1 MARLT
6 APARS
11 CYGEVM
17 DTPASPTPPSRRTKL
32 VTLPEAIATFVPP
45 TVQSLVVGGMHLH
58 NMPMALVRELIRQ
71 RDGRWIHR
79 LLAGPAQGL
88 AADLLIGAGLVREA
102 LVSYIGFEHL
112 GLAPAFRRAA
122 ESGALA
128 VRDVEA
134 FGLMEAVRAGAGGLP
149 FATLPAALG
158 RTDLP
163 GRNPAF
169 YRPITDPFTGAP
181 AYAIPAIRPQVA
193 LIHCQEA
200 DAYGNGI
207 FKGTA
212 FADRLFAQAADT
224 VILQVERIVEHT
236 QILHAPQS
244 VGIPGFRV
252 AAVVQVN
259 FGAHPTSSHRYY
271 NYDEIHLKHYLKQA
285 ATAEGFAAYLGRY
298 VDAPGG
304 VPDKYMDAVQDQD
317 WDE

>member
-1 MARLT
+1 
-6 APARS
+6 
-11 CYGEVM
+11 M
-17 DTPASPTPPSRRTKL
+17 DPILTPPLRRSKL
-32 VTLPEAIATFVPP
+32 VPLQQAIRDFVPAH
-45 TVQSLVVGGMHLH
+45 VASLVVGGMHLH
-58 NMPMALVRELIRQ
+58 NMPMALVRELVRQ
-71 RDGRWIHR
+71 RDGRQIDR

-112 GLAPAFRRAA
+112 GLAPAFRRAV
-122 ESGALA
+122 ESGALG
-128 VRDVEA
+128 VQDVEA
-134 FGLMEAVRAGAGGLP
+134 FGLMEAVRAGAGHLP

-163 GRNPAF
+163 RQNPAF
-169 YRPITDPFTGAP
+169 YRPIKDPFSGAEV
-181 AYAIPAIRPQVA
+181 YAIPALCPQVA

-207 FKGTA
+207 FKGSV
-212 FADRLFAQAADT
+212 FSDRLFALAADT

-236 QILHAPQS
+236 QILRAPQG

-271 NYDEIHLKHYLKQA
+271 NYDEIHLRHYLKQA
-285 ATAEGFAAYLGRY
+285 ATAAGFAAYLTHY

-304 VPDKYMDAVQDQD
+304 VQDKYMDAVQNQD

>member
-1 MARLT
+1 
-6 APARS
+6 
-11 CYGEVM
+11 M
-17 DTPASPTPPSRRTKL
+17 DASSTPPAPPERQSKL
-32 VTLPEAIATFVPP
+32 LPLAEAITRFVPP

-58 NMPMALVRELIRQ
+58 NMPMALVRELVRQ
-71 RDGRWIHR
+71 RAGRQIDL

-122 ESGALA
+122 EAGTLA

-149 FATLPAALG
+149 FATLPGALG
-158 RTDLP
+158 RTDVP
-163 GRNPAF
+163 AGNPDL
-169 YRPITDPFTGAP
+169 YRPITDPFSGGP

-193 LIHCQEA
+193 LLHCQEA
-200 DAYGNGI
+200 DVYGNGV

-212 FADRLFAQAADT
+212 FADRLFALAADT
-224 VILQVERIVEHT
+224 VILQVERIVEPT
-236 QILHAPQS
+236 QILRAPQT

-285 ATAEGFAAYLGRY
+285 ATAAGFDAYVAQY
-298 VDAPGG
+298 IDAPGG
-304 VPDKYMDAVQDQD
+304 VPDKYMDAVHDQE
-317 WDE
+317 WEQ

>member
-1 MARLT
+1 MDPSPPP
-6 APARS
+6 PARRS
-11 CYGEVM
+11 
-17 DTPASPTPPSRRTKL
+17 KL
-32 VTLPEAIATFVPP
+32 VSLQQAITEFVPAE
-45 TVQSLVVGGMHLH
+45 VESLVVGGMHLH

-71 RDGRWIHR
+71 RAGRRIDR

-122 ESGALA
+122 ETGALT

-134 FGLMEAVRAGAGGLP
+134 FGLMEAIRAGAGGLP
-149 FATLPAALG
+149 FATLPAVLG
-158 RTDLP
+158 RTSLP
-163 GRNPAF
+163 EQTPDF
-169 YRPITDPFTGAP
+169 YRPITDPFTGAA

-200 DAYGNGI
+200 DVYGNGI

-212 FADRLFAQAADT
+212 FADRLFAFAADT
-224 VILQVERIVEHT
+224 VILQVERIVEPT
-236 QILHAPQS
+236 QVLRAPQS
-244 VGIPGFRV
+244 VGVPGFRV

-285 ATAEGFAAYLGRY
+285 ATAEGFAAYLARY

-304 VPDKYMDAVQDQD
+304 VQDKYMDAVQDQD